1 MGLVDN
7 LQSLFRVDVQ
17 VRGLRSRLTS
27 AERYLNGQTKLLN
40 DLLASQQELLTRR
53 RQLQASTGAIE
64 TEVKSIDQR
73 MEKLRGDLNSASTN
87 KQYTAL
93 LTELNTVKAS
103 RSTLEDRIL
112 QEMEQVEKIQEQMTQ
127 LEAQVAERTKVRDH
141 AKAELDER
149 RNDVGQRLSELEAE
163 RQAAAAVVPV
173 EALHIFDELADVY
186 EGHAMAPIE
195 EIDRRHREYACGECN
210 MHLPFE
216 LISMATSRS
225 ETLVRC
231 PSCTRILFMQEEMR
245 GSLAKK

>member
-27 AERYLNGQTKLLN
+27 AERYLNGQDKLLN
-40 DLLASQQELLTRR
+40 DLLANQQELQTRR
-53 RQLQASTGAIE
+53 RQLQASTGALE

-73 MEKLRGDLNSASTN
+73 LEKLRGELNSASTN

-93 LTELNTVKAS
+93 LAELNTVKAS
-103 RSTLEDRIL
+103 RSTLEDRML
-112 QEMEQVEKIQEQMTQ
+112 QEMEQVEKIQEQMAQ
-127 LEAQVAERTKVRDH
+127 LDAQIVERTKVRDH
-141 AKAELDER
+141 AKAELEER
-149 RNDVGQRLSELEAE
+149 RNDVGHRLSELEAE
-163 RQAAAAVVPV
+163 RQAAAAVVPAD
-173 EALHIFDELADVY
+173 ALQIFDELGENF

>member
-27 AERYLNGQTKLLN
+27 AERYLNGQNKLLN

-53 RQLQASTGAIE
+53 RQLQASSGAIE

-127 LEAQVAERTKVRDH
+127 IESQIAERTKVRDH
-141 AKAELDER
+141 AKADLDER

-173 EALHIFDELADVY
+173 ETLHVFDELADVY
-186 EGHAMAPIE
+186 EGQAMAPIE